1 MLRYQMPCS
10 DARYLASS
18 SLTPTSTI
26 YRNNHNIT
34 PLPLEVSLSPSFESP
49 CRILKLQSRAKG
61 QGLLHVAC
69 KDFCPYYIVL
79 AVYCSWYSPTNR
91 EDSGVVLAIRGSC
104 HGSSKEPGNYYSIR
118 IQDITPDLDPILS
131 TRLGT

>member
-1 MLRYQMPCS
+1 MPCS

-26 YRNNHNIT
+26 YYNNRNIT
-34 PLPLEVSLSPSFESP
+34 LPLEVSLSPSFESP

-61 QGLLHVAC
+61 QGLLHVTC
-69 KDFCPYYIVL
+69 KDFCPYYTVPV
-79 AVYCSWYSPTNR
+79 AYYSWYSLTNR
-91 EDSGVVLAIRGSC
+91 GGSGTVLAIRGSC
-104 HGSSKEPGNYYSIR
+104 HGSSKEPGHYYLIR